1 VPIGASRE
9 EKCTVNRNELE
20 RPFDP
25 SLIKS
30 RQGGNGKTFSF
41 VPGSE
46 YIRRLN
52 DAFDGSH
59 WSFTVVDFRIE
70 SAEVIVLGKLVA
82 GDTEKMAFGGS
93 SITVS
98 RSTGETVSIADDLKS
113 ASTDALKR
121 AARLLG
127 VGLHLYSD
135 DKPNTQPRNQ
145 PRHQPQPRRGQLPV
159 DNDRQQLNGNR
170 VTQRQL
176 TAIYSMGRNLGMTSD
191 QIRSRTVEAYQAQ
204 PEQLTR
210 SEASSIISE
219 LQADLDGR
227 PIN

>member
-1 VPIGASRE
+1 MNRE
-9 EKCTVNRNELE
+9 ELE
-20 RPFDP
+20 RPFDA
-25 SLIKS
+25 SLIKT
-30 RQGGNGKTFSF
+30 RHGGNGRTFSF

-70 SAEVIVLGKLVA
+70 SAEVIVLGKLLA
-82 GDTEKMAFGGS
+82 GGTEKMAFGGS

-113 ASTDALKR
+113 AATDSLKR

-127 VGLHLYSD
+127 VGLHLYD
-135 DKPNTQPRNQ
+135 ADQQRTQPKTQ
-145 PRHQPQPRRGQLPV
+145 HRHQPQPRRGQLPV
-159 DNDRQQLNGNR
+159 DNGRQQLNGDR

-176 TAIYSMGRNLGMTSD
+176 TALYSMGRNLGLTSE
-191 QIRSRTVEAYQAQ
+191 QIRARAVEMFQAQ